1 MLLTKP
7 RDISITKRNLKIE
20 YMQVY
25 RDVSFITSF
34 IVSVISLFLWKTTTN
49 LEIVVPASI
58 LLLLGAFDILG
69 NTYVNYRI
77 DKETSNMSH
86 SEINDALDAVVW
98 HIRNGVKIVPYRWI
112 AILFMVYMIVF
123 SIVIIILR
131 LFIE

>member
-7 RDISITKRNLKIE
+7 RDINITKRNLKIE

-69 NTYVNYRI
+69 NMYVNYRI

-98 HIRNGVKIVPYRWI
+98 HIRNGVKIVPYKWI
-112 AILFMVYMIVF
+112 AVLFMVYMTVF

>member
-7 RDISITKRNLKIE
+7 RDINITKRNLKIE

-69 NTYVNYRI
+69 NMYVNYRI

>member
-7 RDISITKRNLKIE
+7 RDINITKHNLKIE

-69 NTYVNYRI
+69 NMYVNYRI

-112 AILFMVYMIVF
+112 AVLFVVYMIVF

>member
-7 RDISITKRNLKIE
+7 RDINITKRNLKIE

-69 NTYVNYRI
+69 NMYVNYRI

-98 HIRNGVKIVPYRWI
+98 HIRNGVKIVPYKWI
-112 AILFMVYMIVF
+112 AILFMVYMILF

>member
-7 RDISITKRNLKIE
+7 RDINITKRNLKIE
-20 YMQVY
+20 YIQVY

-69 NTYVNYRI
+69 NMYVNYRI

-86 SEINDALDAVVW
+86 SEINDALDVVVW

-123 SIVIIILR
+123 SIAIIILR
-131 LFIE
+131 LFVE

>member
-7 RDISITKRNLKIE
+7 RDINITKRNLKIE

-34 IVSVISLFLWKTTTN
+34 IASVISLFLWKTTTN

-58 LLLLGAFDILG
+58 VLLLGAFDILG
-69 NTYVNYRI
+69 NMYVNYRI

-98 HIRNGVKIVPYRWI
+98 HIRNGVKIVPYGWI
-112 AILFMVYMIVF
+112 IVLFVFYMIVF

>member
-7 RDISITKRNLKIE
+7 RDINITKRNLKIE

-69 NTYVNYRI
+69 NMYVNYRI

-98 HIRNGVKIVPYRWI
+98 HIRNGVKIVPYKWI
-112 AILFMVYMIVF
+112 AVLFMVYMIVF
-123 SIVIIILR
+123 SIAIIILR
-131 LFIE
+131 LFVE

>member
-7 RDISITKRNLKIE
+7 RDINITKRNLKIE

-69 NTYVNYRI
+69 NMYVNYRI

-112 AILFMVYMIVF
+112 SILFVVYMIVF

>member
-7 RDISITKRNLKIE
+7 RDINITKRNLKIE

-58 LLLLGAFDILG
+58 VLLLGAFDILG
-69 NTYVNYRI
+69 NMYVNYRI

-112 AILFMVYMIVF
+112 AVLFMVYMIVF
-123 SIVIIILR
+123 SIAIIILR
-131 LFIE
+131 LFVE

>member
-7 RDISITKRNLKIE
+7 RDINITKRNLKIE
-20 YMQVY
+20 YIQVY

-69 NTYVNYRI
+69 NIYVNYRI

-112 AILFMVYMIVF
+112 SILFVVYMIVF

>member
-7 RDISITKRNLKIE
+7 RDINITKRNLKIN

-58 LLLLGAFDILG
+58 VLLLGAFDILG
-69 NTYVNYRI
+69 NMYVNYRI

-112 AILFMVYMIVF
+112 AILFVVYMIVF
-123 SIVIIILR
+123 SIAIIILR

>member
-7 RDISITKRNLKIE
+7 RDINITKRNLKIN

-49 LEIVVPASI
+49 LEIVIPASI

-69 NTYVNYRI
+69 NMYVNYRI

>member
-7 RDISITKRNLKIE
+7 RDINITKRNLKIE

-58 LLLLGAFDILG
+58 LLLLGASDILG
-69 NTYVNYRI
+69 NMYVNYRI

>member
-7 RDISITKRNLKIE
+7 RDINITKRNLKIE

-49 LEIVVPASI
+49 LEIVVPATI
-58 LLLLGAFDILG
+58 VLLLGAFDILG
-69 NTYVNYRI
+69 NMYVNYRI

-98 HIRNGVKIVPYRWI
+98 HIRNGVKIVPYKWI
-112 AILFMVYMIVF
+112 AVLFMVYMIVF
-123 SIVIIILR
+123 SIAIIILR
-131 LFIE
+131 LFVE

>member
-7 RDISITKRNLKIE
+7 RDINITKRNLKIE

-49 LEIVVPASI
+49 LEIVVPTSI
-58 LLLLGAFDILG
+58 VLLLGAFDILG
-69 NTYVNYRI
+69 NMYVNYRI

-86 SEINDALDAVVW
+86 TEINDALDAVVW
-98 HIRNGVKIVPYRWI
+98 HIRNGVK
-112 AILFMVYMIVF
+112 
-123 SIVIIILR
+123 
-131 LFIE
+131 

>member
-7 RDISITKRNLKIE
+7 RDINITKYNLKIE

-49 LEIVVPASI
+49 LEIVVPTSI

-69 NTYVNYRI
+69 NMYVNYRI

-112 AILFMVYMIVF
+112 AILFVVYMIVF

>member
-7 RDISITKRNLKIE
+7 RDINITKRNLKIE

-69 NTYVNYRI
+69 NMYVNYRI

-98 HIRNGVKIVPYRWI
+98 HIRNGVKIVPHRWI
-112 AILFMVYMIVF
+112 AVLFMVYMIVF

>member
-7 RDISITKRNLKIE
+7 RDINITKYNLKIE

-49 LEIVVPASI
+49 LEIVVPTSI
-58 LLLLGAFDILG
+58 LLLLCAFDILG
-69 NTYVNYRI
+69 NMYVNYRI

-112 AILFMVYMIVF
+112 AILFVVYMIVF

>member
-7 RDISITKRNLKIE
+7 RDINITKRNLKIN

-69 NTYVNYRI
+69 NMYVNYRI
-77 DKETSNMSH
+77 NKETSNMSH

>member
-7 RDISITKRNLKIE
+7 RDISITKRNLKIN
-20 YMQVY
+20 YMQAY

-69 NTYVNYRI
+69 NMYVNYRI

-86 SEINDALDAVVW
+86 TEISDALDAVVW
-98 HIRNGVKIVPYRWI
+98 HMRNEVKIVPYRWI
-112 AILFMVYMIVF
+112 AILFVVYMIVF

>member
-1 MLLTKP
+1 
-7 RDISITKRNLKIE
+7 
-20 YMQVY
+20 MQVY

-69 NTYVNYRI
+69 NMYVNYRI

-112 AILFMVYMIVF
+112 AILFVVYMIIF

>member
-7 RDISITKRNLKIE
+7 RDINITKRNLKIE
-20 YMQVY
+20 YIQVY

-69 NTYVNYRI
+69 NMYVNYSI

-112 AILFMVYMIVF
+112 ATLFVVYMMVF
-123 SIVIIILR
+123 SIAIIILR

>member
-7 RDISITKRNLKIE
+7 RDINITKRNLKIE

-69 NTYVNYRI
+69 NIYVNYRL

-112 AILFMVYMIVF
+112 AILFIVYMIVF

>member
-7 RDISITKRNLKIE
+7 RDINITKRNLKIE

-49 LEIVVPASI
+49 LEIVTPASI
-58 LLLLGAFDILG
+58 VLLLGAFDILG
-69 NTYVNYRI
+69 NMYVNYRI

-98 HIRNGVKIVPYRWI
+98 HIRNEVKIVPYRWI
-112 AILFMVYMIVF
+112 VVLFMFYMIVF
-123 SIVIIILR
+123 SIIIIILR

>member
-7 RDISITKRNLKIE
+7 RDINITKRNLKIE

-69 NTYVNYRI
+69 NIYVNYRI

-112 AILFMVYMIVF
+112 AILFIVYMIVF

>member
-7 RDISITKRNLKIE
+7 RDINITKRNLKIE

-58 LLLLGAFDILG
+58 VLLLGAFDILG
-69 NTYVNYRI
+69 NMYVNYRI

-112 AILFMVYMIVF
+112 AILFVVYMIVF
-123 SIVIIILR
+123 GIAIIILR

>member
-7 RDISITKRNLKIE
+7 RDINITKRNLKIN

-49 LEIVVPASI
+49 LEIVAPASI

-69 NTYVNYRI
+69 NMYVNYRI

-86 SEINDALDAVVW
+86 TEINDALDAVVW

>member
-7 RDISITKRNLKIE
+7 RDINITKRNLKIE

-34 IVSVISLFLWKTTTN
+34 IVSVVSLFLWKTTTN

-69 NTYVNYRI
+69 NMYVNYRI

>member
-7 RDISITKRNLKIE
+7 IDINITKRNLKIE

-58 LLLLGAFDILG
+58 VLLLGAFDILG
-69 NTYVNYRI
+69 NMYVNYRI

-98 HIRNGVKIVPYRWI
+98 HIRNEVKIVPYRWI
-112 AILFMVYMIVF
+112 IVLFAFYMIVF
-123 SIVIIILR
+123 SIIIIILR
-131 LFIE
+131 LFIQ

>member
-7 RDISITKRNLKIE
+7 RDINITKRNLKIE

-58 LLLLGAFDILG
+58 VLLLGAFDILG
-69 NTYVNYRI
+69 NMYVNYRI

-98 HIRNGVKIVPYRWI
+98 HIRNEVKIVPYRWI
-112 AILFMVYMIVF
+112 VVLFMFYMIIF

>member
-69 NTYVNYRI
+69 NMYVNYRI

-86 SEINDALDAVVW
+86 NEISDVLDAVVW

-112 AILFMVYMIVF
+112 AILFVVYMIVF

>member
-7 RDISITKRNLKIE
+7 RDINITKHNLKIE

-58 LLLLGAFDILG
+58 VLLLGAFDILG
-69 NTYVNYRI
+69 NMYINYRI

-86 SEINDALDAVVW
+86 TEINDALDAVVW

>member
-7 RDISITKRNLKIE
+7 RDINITKRNLKIE

-69 NTYVNYRI
+69 NMYVNYRI

-86 SEINDALDAVVW
+86 SEINDALDAVIW

-112 AILFMVYMIVF
+112 IVLFVFYMIVF
-123 SIVIIILR
+123 SIIIIILR
-131 LFIE
+131 LFVQ